1 MIRNQQH
8 RARPQRRLLA
18 HLCGSIAHLLLGAGT
33 AAVANQDIGLEDAI
47 RKFAPAENAANQ
59 EQTFPAN
66 IWQAIETAHLGAIEE
81 YLGRGV
87 NLSSHHPRH
96 GRTPLSFAAATGNTS
111 VLELLFDYGADPD
124 VRNRDGS
131 TPLHDA
137 ALMGESRAAALLI
150 ERGASPNLQTRRG
163 ETPLDTARL
172 PWFQGRR
179 RIRQLGLEVDRRE
192 REQGRAEVIE
202 LLGGRSRRS
211 AQRLVIA
218 LAVAAFTLLAGLLVL
233 FHLAT
238 CCGLSWALY
247 RVPSEHRQVTFWQVW
262 LLSVPCLA
270 VVAHFF
276 VLPRLSRSYA
286 NAYGGRAKELA
297 LQVSQLGVWFS
308 VIYLGVW
315 IPVVNGPAFL
325 ASLVLLLVYCVKLE
339 KLRSVGGLPQLPRN
353 HDSGTRSTLA
363 TIRSAAVRP
372 VADNRLATSRR
383 YDLDALRG
391 VAMLL
396 GIGLHSAMP
405 FGVGTW
411 PIQDPQQHDGFR
423 WFFCA
428 VHGFRMPLF
437 FLLSGY
443 FTCMLWQRRGLRTM
457 LWQRFSRVAI
467 PLVVGTLVIVP
478 VMNIA
483 SVAAVIGTTALS
495 LRMEA
500 EQELASTP
508 AGAGREVV
516 AATRDHVPGLIDF
529 DGLVSTY
536 GLVGFVLFYVP
547 VFQHLWFLWFLC
559 WLVALF
565 AAFAAAAEK
574 WDWKAPPGWLIS
586 GPLRYLWII
595 PVTLLFQSMMVLR
608 LPWFG
613 PDTST
618 GILPAPHVLGY
629 FGVFFAFGALY
640 FASDDQRGRMGSWWW
655 LHLAVGWL
663 VVLPC
668 GMTWPGL
675 PVSIGLLFQV
685 VYSWSISFGMLG
697 LFRKCF
703 RQKNRVV
710 RYLSDA
716 SYWLYLTHIPLV
728 VLCQWWVYTWNIPA
742 LIKFLTVAGVPT
754 VVLLVVYHLVVRHTW
769 IGTAL
774 NGSRTRSAQLPSAA
788 QKQG

>member
-1 MIRNQQH
+1 MIHITDQRSLS
-8 RARPQRRLLA
+8 RPNA
-18 HLCGSIAHLLLGAGT
+18 ILCSVAFLLLLCCAGN
-33 AAVANQDIGLEDAI
+33 VSVGQDESLEDAL
-47 RKFAPAENAANQ
+47 RKFAPAANQ
-59 EQTFPAN
+59 ETQAGGFPED
-66 IWQAIETAHLGAIEE
+66 IWQAIEQGHLGAVEE
-81 YLGRGV
+81 YLDRV
-87 NLSSHHPRH
+87 EKPASQHPVH
-96 GRTPLSFAAATGNTS
+96 GRTPLSWAAATGNTDAL
-111 VLELLFDYGADPD
+111 VLLLDHDADPNA
-124 VRNRDGS
+124 RNRDGS

-137 ALMGESRAAALLI
+137 ALMGEAAAANLLL
-150 ERGASPNLQTRRG
+150 EHDANPKLTNRRG

-172 PWFQGRR
+172 SWSRG
-179 RIRQLGLEVDRRE
+179 RQLGLAIDREKLAR
-192 REQGRAEVIE
+192 GRADVIDR
-202 LLGGRSRRS
+202 LGGRERR
-211 AQRLVIA
+211 A
-218 LAVAAFTLLAGLLVL
+218 LAWAAIAAGTLGLGLLLGMVALFQLASCAVL
-233 FHLAT
+233 T
-238 CCGLSWALY
+238 WSLY
-247 RVPSEHRQVTFWQVW
+247 QVPADHRHVRYWQIW
-262 LLSVPCLA
+262 ILSVPC
-270 VVAHFF
+270 VALVGNFF
-276 VLPRLSRSYA
+276 VLPRLTVSYSAAFGDRFPHRAAHSR
-286 NAYGGRAKELA
+286 
-297 LQVSQLGVWFS
+297 QLGFWFS
-308 VIYLGVW
+308 VFVLGSCLPPLTVPCG
-315 IPVVNGPAFL
+315 IASVTLFL
-325 ASLVLLLVYCVKLE
+325 LYVTSLSQM
-339 KLRSVGGLPQLPRN
+339 R
-353 HDSGTRSTLA
+353 TLA
-363 TIRSAAVRP
+363 TGVTLPGSNRAGNPHPDRPAALSRSTVPARSTVP
-372 VADNRLATSRR
+372 DGTPLKRR

-391 VAMLL
+391 AAMLL

-428 VHGFRMPLF
+428 VHGFRMQLF
-437 FLLSGY
+437 FLLSGF

-457 LWQRFSRVAI
+457 LWQRFTRVAI

-500 EQELASTP
+500 EQEVSSTP
-508 AGAGREVV
+508 ADAASEA
-516 AATRDHVPGLIDF
+516 AATRYHVPGLIDF
-529 DGLVSTY
+529 DGLISTY

-559 WLVALF
+559 WLVAMF

-574 WDWKAPPGWLIS
+574 WDWKAPPGCLIN
-586 GPLRYLWII
+586 GPRRYLWII

-640 FASDDQRGRMGSWWW
+640 FASDDQRGQMGRWWW

-663 VVLPC
+663 VVLPV
-668 GMTWPGL
+668 GMTQPDL
-675 PVSIGLLFQV
+675 PALIGLLLQV
-685 VYSWSISFGMLG
+685 LYTWSISFGMLG

-703 RQKNRVV
+703 RQNNPAV

-754 VVLLVVYHLVVRHTW
+754 VVLLVVYHLMVRHTW

-774 NGSRTRSAQLPSAA
+774 NGPRTRPAQLPIYVH
-788 QKQG
+788 KQG